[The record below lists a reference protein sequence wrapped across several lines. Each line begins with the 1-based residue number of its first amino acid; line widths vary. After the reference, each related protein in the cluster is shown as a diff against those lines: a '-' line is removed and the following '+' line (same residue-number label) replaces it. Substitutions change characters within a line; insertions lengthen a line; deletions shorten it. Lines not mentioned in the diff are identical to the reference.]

1 MNIQIGE
8 RPSSSRTTYSYTCDM
23 LLQVTRLQ
31 MSGYSIARYLVQ
43 SKCKYFNKL
52 ACWSLFMQRIIW
64 MDELSF
70 KAQFHMI
77 ISMFARHFHLYVR
90 GTLLVVQVSGAIW
103 VSWYLGQSQ
112 TDKNTESTA
121 TPPTTN
127 TQWWLFCSSMLL
139 QICQRTNK
147 KNIHIQIVP
156 NSKCSLLC
164 EFLFSDL
171 QAMKKKIGPSLF
183 NLSA

>member
-1 MNIQIGE
+1 MQIFQQTG
-8 RPSSSRTTYSYTCDM
+8 
-23 LLQVTRLQ
+23 
-31 MSGYSIARYLVQ
+31 LV
-43 SKCKYFNKL
+43 S
-52 ACWSLFMQRIIW
+52 FMQRIIW
-64 MDELSF
+64 MDELSLE
-70 KAQFHMI
+70 AQCHMI

-90 GTLLVVQVSGAIW
+90 GTLLVVEVSGAIW

-147 KNIHIQIVP
+147 KEHPHSNSSK
-156 NSKCSLLC
+156 SKCSLLC

-183 NLSA
+183 NLSTWMSNFCVFRDNLIFIMFGGSFCQERS